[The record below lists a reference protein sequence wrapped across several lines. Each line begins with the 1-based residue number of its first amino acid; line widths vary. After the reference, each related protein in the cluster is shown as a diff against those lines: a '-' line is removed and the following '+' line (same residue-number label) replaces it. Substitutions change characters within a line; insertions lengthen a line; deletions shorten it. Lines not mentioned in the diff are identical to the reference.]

1 SGFEFVAVRSTAP
14 AWADGLFRSSAHV
27 STKKLKVDTSVLCA
41 YRRFKM
47 GWLAAYSG
55 RRFKSHLSRHDGPG
69 GIVSVVFVHPWCHA
83 FPFVERSACAGHI
96 DVGRGSQHGSDGG
109 SIAA

>member
-1 SGFEFVAVRSTAP
+1 MAQLGFAYPAAQQVGVDAVGHRHCSHRHAWQHARGDGSGFEFVAVRSTAP

-47 GWLAAYSG
+47 GWLAAYRSSTVNAP
-55 RRFKSHLSRHDGPG
+55 FA
-69 GIVSVVFVHPWCHA
+69 VH
-83 FPFVERSACAGHI
+83 
-96 DVGRGSQHGSDGG
+96 Q
-109 SIAA
+109 